1 MGGNDFTYDAANM
14 YVTGAHLEGEEHHS
28 IYALREHK
36 KIAIEVFQNA
46 DCNNRWTYI
55 NSTG

>member
-28 IYALREHK
+28 IYAPREAQK
-36 KIAIEVFQNA
+36 GDSSIPE
-46 DCNNRWTYI
+46 
-55 NSTG
+55 